1 MAKKI
6 VTLGE
11 IMLRLSP
18 PGYNRVVL
26 TNQFDATY
34 GGSEANVAISLS
46 RFGKSIAHVTKV
58 PEHAV
63 GQAVV
68 DHLRRHGVDSS
79 FVLRGGERLGV
90 YYLENGVSMRS
101 PQVIYDRKG
110 AAFAEASVSEY
121 DIDSILSDADWF
133 HVSGITPALSD
144 SCAELTT
151 RFMTA
156 ARKKGITTSIDL
168 NYRKKLWSREKAVQT
183 LMPLCRLSDVCI
195 GADASLLSSSMDVQ
209 HDDVAAVQPL
219 LAAMQKEFGFR
230 YIVTTVRVSHS
241 ASDNDWS
248 AVCYDGSSFHASR
261 QYAIRIVDRVGGG
274 DGFAAGLIYGLHSG
288 WSLSESTDFATA
300 AGALKHTIPG
310 DINLVTVDEVNEL
323 MRGDGSGKVQR

>member
-26 TNQFDATY
+26 TERFDATY

-46 RFGKSIAHVTKV
+46 RFGKDVVHVTKV

-68 DHLRRHGVDSS
+68 DHLRRHGVDTSS
-79 FVLRGGERLGV
+79 VLRGGERLGV

-110 AAFAEASVSEY
+110 AAFAEAAVDEY
-121 DIDSILSDADWF
+121 DSDAILADADWF

-144 SCAELTT
+144 SCAALTM
-151 RFMTA
+151 RFMEA
-156 ARKKGITTSIDL
+156 ARKRGITTSIDL

-183 LMPLCRLSDVCI
+183 LIPLCRLADVCI
-195 GADASLLSSSMDVQ
+195 GADASLLSSPMDVEQ
-209 HDDVAAVQPL
+209 EDPAAVQVL
-219 LAAMQKEFGFR
+219 LAALHKEFGFR
-230 YIVTTVRVSHS
+230 SIVTTVRVSHS

-248 AVCYDGSSFHASR
+248 AVCYDGKTFHVTR
-261 QYAIRIVDRVGGG
+261 QYSIRIVDRVGGG
-274 DGFAAGLIYGLHSG
+274 DGFAAGLLYGLHSG
-288 WSLSESTDFATA
+288 WSLDKSTDFATA

-310 DINLVTVDEVNEL
+310 DINLVTVEEVNEL
-323 MRGDGSGKVQR
+323 LQGDGSGKVQR